1 MNSPYREVV
10 SYGVRLGVDVGSVR
24 IGLARSDPHG
34 ILATPLE
41 AIPAGD
47 GAVERVAE
55 IALEHEA
62 VEIIVGLPIGL
73 NGVEGHAATL
83 ARDWATD
90 LVHRTDVPIVFVD
103 ERLSTVQAQRGL
115 RDAGRSTKSSR
126 AVIDSA
132 SAVIILQSYVETNKK
147 GSDQ

>member
-1 MNSPYREVV
+1 VNP
-10 SYGVRLGVDVGSVR
+10 GARLAVDVGSVR

-34 ILATPLE
+34 ILATPVE
-41 AIPAGD
+41 AVLAGD
-47 GAVERVAE
+47 GAAARVAD
-55 IALEHEA
+55 IAREFEV
-62 VEIIVGLPIGL
+62 VEIVVGLPIGL
-73 NGVEGHAATL
+73 NGVEGQAANS
-83 ARDWATD
+83 ARDWARNLTQYTEIP
-90 LVHRTDVPIVFVD
+90 VVFVD

-132 SAVIILQSYVETNKK
+132 SAVVILQSYVDSNRK

>member
-1 MNSPYREVV
+1 VKP
-10 SYGVRLGVDVGSVR
+10 GVRLAVDVGSAR

-34 ILATPLE
+34 ILATPLDAVLSGE
-41 AIPAGD
+41 
-47 GAVERVAE
+47 GAAARVAD
-55 IALEHEA
+55 IAREFDA

-73 NGVEGHAATL
+73 SGVEGQAASTAREWAGSL
-83 ARDWATD
+83 AQCTQI
-90 LVHRTDVPIVFVD
+90 PIVFVD

-115 RDAGRSTKSSR
+115 REAGRSTKTSR

-132 SAVIILQSYVETNKK
+132 SAVVILQSYVDSNKK

>member
-1 MNSPYREVV
+1 MNP
-10 SYGVRLGVDVGSVR
+10 GVRLAVDVGSVR

-41 AIPAGD
+41 AVLAD
-47 GAVERVAE
+47 EGAVARVAD
-55 IALEHEA
+55 IARECEA

-73 NGVEGHAATL
+73 NGVEGHAANTAREWAGSL
-83 ARDWATD
+83 AQCTEIP
-90 LVHRTDVPIVFVD
+90 VVFMD

-126 AVIDSA
+126 ALIDSA
-132 SAVIILQSYVETNKK
+132 SAVVILQAYVDSNKK

>member
-1 MNSPYREVV
+1 VV
-10 SYGVRLGVDVGSVR
+10 NPGVRLAVDVGSVR

-41 AIPAGD
+41 AVPAGD
-47 GAVERVAE
+47 GAVARVAD
-55 IALEHEA
+55 IAREFET

-73 NGVEGHAATL
+73 NGVEGQAATT
-83 ARDWATD
+83 ARDWARSLAQWTD
-90 LVHRTDVPIVFVD
+90 IPIVFVD

-115 RDAGRSTKSSR
+115 REAGRTTKSSR

-132 SAVIILQSYVETNKK
+132 SAVVILQSYVDSNKK